1 MHSFEGVARLH
12 VGLRDT
18 RGNEV
23 QRALARAREDYSGKM
38 EAMRFKLLAVHQR
51 HPEHCQ
57 STAVS
62 MLLWSA
68 RFETAPTAALKIAPT
83 EALPW

>member
-68 RFETAPTAALKIAPT
+68 RFETAPTPQMQVSVG
-83 EALPW
+83 EELPW